1 MLDTCNFQYFN
12 FWNLTF
18 LTKHKYSNIDTPKIE
33 AVSWED
39 AEKTASQY
47 DLEIIGEFIMDVEF
61 CYN

>member
-1 MLDTCNFQYFN
+1 
-12 FWNLTF
+12 LTF